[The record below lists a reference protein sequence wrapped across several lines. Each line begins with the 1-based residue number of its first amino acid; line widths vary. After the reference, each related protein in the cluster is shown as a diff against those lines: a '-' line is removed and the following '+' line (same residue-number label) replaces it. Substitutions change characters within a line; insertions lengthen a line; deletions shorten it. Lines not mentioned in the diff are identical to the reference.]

1 MLRTT
6 GRVAHSEPMSP
17 QHRLHWLV
25 VAVVV
30 LLAAGCAQQAPVRG
44 RTVRIGVGST
54 NEQRV
59 LAALTIA
66 ALARVGI
73 AVEPRTELGGT
84 RRLRQEARR
93 GAIDLY
99 WDYTGAA
106 WALGLGQQG
115 PPADPDES
123 YERVHDADARQG
135 LAWLDPTRANAT
147 LALFVRAANRPEE
160 GTLTALARVLSAG
173 GRRLCADPDFIDR
186 PAGYEALADE
196 YSIRQLIPLRRA
208 TERQAIAGV
217 ADGTCLAGLAT
228 ATSGEAVRAGLVP
241 VADDQRV
248 FPAFIVAPVARADVL
263 DRLPEIADALRPVTS
278 ALTTL
283 SLSQLNAQLIA
294 GADPQALAE
303 AFLAGGPTR

>member
-1 MLRTT
+1 MRKGL
-6 GRVAHSEPMSP
+6 A
-17 QHRLHWLV
+17 
-25 VAVVV
+25 VAVAAV
-30 LLAAGCAQQAPVRG
+30 LLAAGCAQETPVRG
-44 RTVRIGVGST
+44 RTIILGVGST
-54 NEQRV
+54 DEQRV

-66 ALARVGI
+66 ALDRAGI

-115 PPADPDES
+115 PPADPGES
-123 YERVHDADARQG
+123 YERVRDSDAGQG
-135 LAWLDPTRANAT
+135 LIWLSPTKANAT
-147 LALFVRAANRPEE
+147 LALFVRAANRPAD
-160 GTLTALARVLSAG
+160 GTLTALARELSAG
-173 GRRLCADPDFIDR
+173 GKRLCADPDFIDR
-186 PAGYEALADE
+186 PAGYKALADE

-208 TERQAIAGV
+208 SEHEAIAAV
-217 ADGTCLAGLAT
+217 ANGTCLAGLAT

-263 DRLPEIADALRPVTS
+263 ERLPRIADALRPATG
-278 ALTTL
+278 ALTTS
-283 SLSQLNAQLIA
+283 SLAQLNAQLIA
-294 GADPQALAE
+294 GGDPQVLAE
-303 AFLAGGPTR
+303 TFLARSR

>member
-1 MLRTT
+1 MGVRTQLAALAA
-6 GRVAHSEPMSP
+6 VA
-17 QHRLHWLV
+17 
-25 VAVVV
+25 
-30 LLAAGCAQQAPVRG
+30 LLAAGCTQPAPERG
-44 RTVRIGVGST
+44 RAVKIGVGST
-54 NEQRV
+54 DEQRV

-66 ALARVGI
+66 ALDQAGI
-73 AVEPRTELGGT
+73 VAEPRTELGGT

-93 GAIDLY
+93 GTIDLY

-115 PPADPDES
+115 PPADPGES
-123 YERVHDADARQG
+123 YERVRDADARQG
-135 LAWLDPTRANAT
+135 LMWLDPTQANAT
-147 LALFVRAANRPEE
+147 LALFVRAADQPQD
-160 GTLTALARVLSAG
+160 GTLTALARDLSTG
-173 GRRLCADPDFIDR
+173 GKRLCADPDFIDR

-208 TERQAIAGV
+208 SEREAIAAV

-228 ATSGEAVRAGLVP
+228 ATSGEATRAGLVP

-263 DRLPEIADALRPVTS
+263 ERLPEIAEALRPVTT
-278 ALTTL
+278 ALTTS
-283 SLSQLNAQLIA
+283 SLSKLNAQLVT

-303 AFLAGGPTR
+303 AFLATPH

>member
-1 MLRTT
+1 MRTALSALAA
-6 GRVAHSEPMSP
+6 VA
-17 QHRLHWLV
+17 
-25 VAVVV
+25 
-30 LLAAGCAQQAPVRG
+30 LLAASCAQPAPVRG

-54 NEQRV
+54 DEQRV

-66 ALARVGI
+66 ALDRAGI
-73 AVEPRTELGGT
+73 AVDPRTELGGT

-115 PPADPDES
+115 PPADPGES
-123 YERVHDADARQG
+123 YERVRDSDAGQG
-135 LAWLDPTRANAT
+135 LIWLDPTKANAT
-147 LALFVRAANRPEE
+147 LALFVRAANQPED
-160 GTLTALARVLSAG
+160 GTLTALARELSAG

-208 TERQAIAGV
+208 SEREAIAAV

-248 FPAFIVAPVARADVL
+248 FPAFIIAPVARADVL
-263 DRLPEIADALRPVTS
+263 ERLPEIAGALRPVTG
-278 ALTTL
+278 ALTTS

-294 GADPQALAE
+294 GADPQVLAE
-303 AFLAGGPTR
+303 TFLARSR

>member
-1 MLRTT
+1 MGLRT
-6 GRVAHSEPMSP
+6 S
-17 QHRLHWLV
+17 L
-25 VAVVV
+25 AV
-30 LLAAGCAQQAPVRG
+30 LAVMALIAPGCAQQPPIQSRA
-44 RTVRIGVGST
+44 VRIGVGST
-54 NEQRV
+54 DEQRV

-66 ALARVGI
+66 ALDRAGI
-73 AVEPRTELGGT
+73 AADPRTELGGT

-115 PPADPDES
+115 PPADPGES
-123 YERVHDADARQG
+123 YERVRDSDAKRG
-135 LAWLDPTRANAT
+135 LIWLGPTQANAT
-147 LALFVRAANRPEE
+147 LALFVRVTSQPEG
-160 GTLTALARVLSAG
+160 GTLTELARELSAG
-173 GRRLCADPDFIDR
+173 GKRLCADPDFIDR

-208 TERQAIAGV
+208 SEHEAIAAV
-217 ADGTCLAGLAT
+217 ADGTCFAGLAT
-228 ATSGEAVRAGLVP
+228 ATSGEAVRARLVP

-248 FPAFIVAPVARADVL
+248 FPAFIVAPVARADTL
-263 DRLPEIADALRPVTS
+263 KRLPGIAGALQPITS
-278 ALTTL
+278 ALTTS

-303 AFLAGGPTR
+303 AFLAKSR